1 MMIGTRL
8 RSAGLRR
15 WSIALLLAASGWLA
29 WNARGRAEALRQIKE
44 RCLALAPPPAPDWDA
59 ATPVG

>member
-15 WSIALLLAASGWLA
+15 WSIALLLAASGWLVFGVTVVTGQA
-29 WNARGRAEALRQIKE
+29 AARAP
-44 RCLALAPPPAPDWDA
+44 LASARTKDQ
-59 ATPVG
+59 